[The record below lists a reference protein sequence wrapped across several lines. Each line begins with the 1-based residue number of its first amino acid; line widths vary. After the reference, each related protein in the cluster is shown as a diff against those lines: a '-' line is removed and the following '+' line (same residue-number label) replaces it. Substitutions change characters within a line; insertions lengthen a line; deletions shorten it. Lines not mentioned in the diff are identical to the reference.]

1 MSWIRSWTDRIVGVG
16 EMGLDDAEARFGN
29 TISGMSR
36 RGFLRWVGLAG
47 LAAAVGPRLAGWADA
62 ASMTGPMSINELMAG
77 AKKEGMQLHAYG
89 MPPDWANWE
98 GIFAGVKAKYGVT
111 SIYKPEGDLSSAQE
125 LQKFEAE
132 KAHPIGDIGDVGF
145 KWGPVAV
152 ERGVV
157 QAYKNAH
164 WAEIPANLK
173 DPNGY
178 WVAEYSGVMS
188 FAVNTA
194 RVKKVPRTWK
204 ELLGPAY
211 KSMIAIDQDP
221 RQAFDAFGA
230 VLSAAYANGGGVSNV
245 EPGIE
250 FFAKLKKSGNFI
262 PVKAEL
268 ASMQTGE
275 AGIAI
280 RWTFLN
286 LADRDAVKAKGGPSY
301 EVVIPTDGSMASPY
315 VSVINKWAPHP
326 TSARLFQEYLFSDE
340 GQLGLMKGYATPVRA
355 SKLKVPADLAAKLP
369 PASAL
374 KNVVYLTDLKALG
387 GAQKVVNDQW
397 GPKVMGQ

>member
-1 MSWIRSWTDRIVGVG
+1 MIG
-16 EMGLDDAEARFGN
+16 
-29 TISGMSR
+29 GMSR

-47 LAAAVGPRLAGWADA
+47 LAAAVGPRLAERADA
-62 ASMTGPMSINELMAG
+62 ASMTGPMSIDELMAG

-98 GIFAGVKAKYGVT
+98 GIFAGFNKKYGIS

-152 ERGVV
+152 ERGVA

-173 DPNGY
+173 DPNGF

-204 ELLGPAY
+204 ELLDPVY

-301 EVVIPTDGSMASPY
+301 EVVIPTDGSVASPY

-326 TSARLFQEYLFSDE
+326 FCARLFQDYLFSGE
-340 GQLGLMKGYATPVRA
+340 GQLGLMKGYATPVRV
-355 SKLKVPADLAAKLP
+355 SKLKIPADLAAKLP

-374 KNVVYLTDLKALG
+374 KDVVYLTDLKALG

>member
-1 MSWIRSWTDRIVGVG
+1 MKAS
-16 EMGLDDAEARFGN
+16 DAEARFANAIG
-29 TISGMSR
+29 TMTR
-36 RGFLRWVGLAG
+36 RSFLRWAGAAG
-47 LAAAVGPRLAGWADA
+47 LAATVGLRLAGRAAAADV
-62 ASMTGPMSINELMAG
+62 TGPMSISDLIAG
-77 AKKEGMQLHAYG
+77 AKKEGLQLHAYG

-98 GIFAGVKAKYGVT
+98 GIFAGFNKKYGV
-111 SIYKPEGDLSSAQE
+111 SSVYKPEGDLSSAQE

-152 ERGVV
+152 QRGIV

-164 WAEIPANLK
+164 WADIAANLK
-173 DPNGY
+173 DPNGF

-194 RVKKVPRTWK
+194 RAKKVPRTWK
-204 ELLGPAY
+204 ELLDPGY
-211 KSMIAIDQDP
+211 KNMIAIDQDP

-230 VLSAAYANGGGVSNV
+230 VLSAAYANGGGVANV
-245 EPGIE
+245 APGVE
-250 FFAKLKKSGNFI
+250 FFAKLKQSGNFI

-275 AGIAI
+275 AAIAI
-280 RWTFLN
+280 RWSFLN

-301 EVVIPTDGSMASPY
+301 EVVIPSDGAVASPY

-326 TSARLFQEYLFSDE
+326 MSARLFQEYLFSDE
-340 GQLGLMKGYATPVRA
+340 GQLGLMQGYATPVRA
-355 SKLKVPADLAAKLP
+355 GKLKVPADLAAKTP

-374 KNVVYLTDLKALG
+374 KNVVYLTDLKALDS
-387 GAQKVVNDQW
+387 AQKVVNDQW

>member
-1 MSWIRSWTDRIVGVG
+1 MRESLS
-16 EMGLDDAEARFGN
+16 EARHARALARV
-29 TISGMSR
+29 TR
-36 RGFLRWVGLAG
+36 RRFLAWAGAAGLG
-47 LAAAVGPRLAGWADA
+47 LAAGSRFGDRAGA
-62 ASMTGPMSINELMAG
+62 ATPGGSMSIAELTAA
-77 AKKEGMQLHAYG
+77 AKKEGLQLHAYG

-98 GIFAGVKAKYGVT
+98 GIFAGFKTKYGVT

-145 KWGPVAV
+145 QWGPVAV
-152 ERGVV
+152 QRGIV
-157 QAYKNAH
+157 QAYKTAH
-164 WAEIPANLK
+164 WSAIGDTLK

-194 RVKKVPRTWK
+194 RVKKPPQTWHD
-204 ELLGPAY
+204 LLDPAF
-211 KSMIAIDQDP
+211 KNMVTIDQDP
-221 RQAFDAFGA
+221 RQAFDAFAA
-230 VLSAAYANGGGVSNV
+230 VVSAAYANGGSITNV

-250 FFAKLKKSGNFI
+250 YFAKLKKAGNFI

-275 AGIAI
+275 AGVAI

-286 LADRDAVKAKGGPSY
+286 LADRDAVKQKGGPAY
-301 EVVIPTDGSMASPY
+301 EVVIPSDGSVASPY

-326 TSARLFQEYLFSDE
+326 NTAKLFQEYLFSDE
-340 GQLGLMKGYATPVRA
+340 GQLGLLQGYAVPVRM
-355 SKLKVPADLAAKLP
+355 KQLTVPADLAAKLP
-369 PASAL
+369 PASAFS
-374 KNVVYLTDLKALG
+374 KVVYLTDLKALAA
-387 GAQKVVNDQW
+387 AQAVVKDQW
-397 GPKVMGQ
+397 GPKVMG